1 MVSARSQ
8 CAFASLLAL
17 GLAASCGSSKP
28 SGTAG
33 TGSSTGTQSS
43 GSMAVTGASGV
54 GSSGAGSGSATSGA
68 GTGSVGSGAT
78 AGTSTSGAG
87 GIGSGMASTGAGG
100 SGAAGAGM
108 GSGMASGSSGT
119 GGSSGASVIGMYK
132 TVTGVQSSR
141 SAGAGMM
148 PEHVAPITTPLTI
161 AAAGTGTGTII
172 TVNAA
177 MPRQTITGFG
187 AALTEV
193 VASTIAILTPAQQ
206 TEIYTKLFSPTE
218 NSYTLTRAHIGSCD
232 FALSAYTFDEN
243 GGVADPTLANFSI
256 KQDMDYLIPGL
267 KAASTA
273 SNGTLKILGSP
284 WTAPTW
290 MKTVKAFN
298 DGSLQPMYYTTYAQ
312 YLSKYVQAYTAQGL
326 NIWAITPQNEPLIT
340 GPGPREIMYFPL
352 DTMNTF
358 IKTALG
364 PQFATDKLTTKIFSY
379 DHNKGPLPNTDE
391 VLFAKTMFVD
401 PVTGPFLQGTAL
413 HWYGS
418 TFEVYEATLDF
429 LHTTY
434 PTKDILYDEGVAD
447 GFIFGGAANG
457 GAQPVA
463 STTAH
468 ITAAWMNDDW
478 FWDANEYDW
487 GWDYAN
493 GAAGGHPGPY
503 SVVTRYARDIIVG
516 LNHWYTGWIDWT
528 AVLNK
533 WGAQDAAGGGM
544 GSPGPLGSNAYSST
558 RADPGVSHIENGNPA
573 SIMVDEMPAGGTNQT
588 GTIYYTPVYYVM
600 RHISKYIQPGAT
612 ILQTT
617 LSTMPGGDNTTTAA
631 QTFFATAGHN
641 ADGTTAVVI
650 FNSGTAAVPYTVT
663 ISGQSVTG
671 SIPAQAIQTLVLQ

>member
-1 MVSARSQ
+1 MRNARFQ
-8 CAFASLLAL
+8 CLFTSLATFGLLA
-17 GLAASCGSSKP
+17 GCSSTTP
-28 SGTAG
+28 PAGNGG
-33 TGSSTGTQSS
+33 TGSTSGTGGSTTGSQGGTGTSS
-43 GSMAVTGASGV
+43 P
-54 GSSGAGSGSATSGA
+54 TSGA
-68 GTGSVGSGAT
+68 V
-78 AGTSTSGAG
+78 TSGAG
-87 GIGSGMASTGAGG
+87 GAGATAGMTSSGTGGAGSGTASTGSGG
-100 SGAAGAGM
+100 TGATTGV

-119 GGSSGASVIGMYK
+119 GGTGSTGASVIGMYK

-141 SAGAGMM
+141 AAGAGMTA
-148 PEHVAPITTPLTI
+148 EHVAPITTPLTI
-161 AAAGTGTGTII
+161 AAGTTGTGTII
-172 TVNAA
+172 TVNAS

-206 TEIYTKLFSPTE
+206 TEIYSKLFSPTE
-218 NSYTLTRAHIGSCD
+218 NNYTLTRAHIGSCD

-273 SNGTLKILGSP
+273 SNGALKILGSP

-312 YLSKYVQAYTAQGL
+312 YLSKYVQAYKAQGL
-326 NIWAITPQNEPLIT
+326 NIWAITPQNEPLIS

-401 PVTGPFLQGTAL
+401 PVTSPFLQGTAL

-418 TFEVYEATLDF
+418 TLDVYEATLDY
-429 LHTTY
+429 LHTTW

-468 ITAAWMNDDW
+468 INAAWMTDDW
-478 FWDANEYDW
+478 FWNGNEYDW

-544 GSPGPLGSNAYSST
+544 GSAGPMGPNQYSSM

-600 RHISKYIQPGAT
+600 RHVSKYIQPGAT

-641 ADGTTAVVI
+641 PDGTTAVVI
-650 FNSGTAAVPYTVT
+650 FNSGMAAVPYTVVV
-663 ISGQSVTG
+663 SGQSVTG
-671 SIPAQAIQTLVLQ
+671 SIPPQAMQTLVLQ

>member
-1 MVSARSQ
+1 MRNARFQSL
-8 CAFASLLAL
+8 FTSLVTFGLLA
-17 GLAASCGSSKP
+17 GCSSTTPPAGGGGGSTTG
-28 SGTAG
+28 SGGGG
-33 TGSSTGTQSS
+33 TGSQAAGGASTG
-43 GSMAVTGASGV
+43 GST
-54 GSSGAGSGSATSGA
+54 TSGA
-68 GTGSVGSGAT
+68 GGTGAT
-78 AGTSTSGAG
+78 AGTTTSGAG
-87 GIGSGMASTGAGG
+87 GSGSGMASTGAGS
-100 SGAAGAGM
+100 SGAAGASM

-119 GGSSGASVIGMYK
+119 GGTGSTGASVIGMYK

-141 SAGAGMM
+141 AAGAGMTA
-148 PEHVAPITTPLTI
+148 EHVAPITTPLTI
-161 AAAGTGTGTII
+161 AAAATGTGTII
-172 TVNAA
+172 TVNAS

-218 NSYTLTRAHIGSCD
+218 NHYTLTRMHIGSCD
-232 FALSAYTFDEN
+232 FALSAYTYDEN

-267 KAASTA
+267 QAALTA
-273 SNGTLKILGSP
+273 SNGALKILGSP

-298 DGSLQPMYYTTYAQ
+298 DGSLQTMYYTTYAQ
-312 YLSKYVQAYTAQGL
+312 YLSKYVQAYKAAGL
-326 NIWAITPQNEPLIT
+326 NIWAITPQNEPLVS
-340 GPGPREIMYFPL
+340 GPNGPREIMYFPL
-352 DTMNTF
+352 TMMDPF
-358 IKTALG
+358 VKTALG
-364 PQFATDKLTTKIFSY
+364 PQFMTDGLTTKIFAY

-391 VLFAKTMFVD
+391 VLFAKTMFTD
-401 PVTGPFLQGTAL
+401 TASPFLQGLAL

-418 TFEVYEATLDF
+418 TFEVYETTLDY
-429 LHTTY
+429 LHTNY
-434 PTKDILYDEGVAD
+434 PTKDILYNEGVAD

-463 STTAH
+463 STSAH
-468 ITAAWMNDDW
+468 INAAWMTDDW
-478 FWDANEYDW
+478 FWGANEYDW

-544 GSPGPLGSNAYSST
+544 GSAGPLGPNMYSST
-558 RADPGVSHIENGNPA
+558 RGDPGVSHIENGNPA

-600 RHISKYIQPGAT
+600 RHVSKYIQPGAT

-617 LSTMPGGDNTTTAA
+617 LSTMPGGDNTTTAT

-641 ADGTTAVVI
+641 PDGTTAVVI
-650 FNSGTAAVPYTVT
+650 FNSGMAAVPYTVVV
-663 ISGQSVTG
+663 SGQSVSG
-671 SIPAQAIQTLVLQ
+671 SIPAQAMQTLVLQ

>member
-1 MVSARSQ
+1 M
-8 CAFASLLAL
+8 
-17 GLAASCGSSKP
+17 
-28 SGTAG
+28 T
-33 TGSSTGTQSS
+33 
-43 GSMAVTGASGV
+43 
-54 GSSGAGSGSATSGA
+54 SSGAG
-68 GTGSVGSGAT
+68 GTGATTGTTSSGGTGAT
-78 AGTSTSGAG
+78 TGTG
-87 GIGSGMASTGAGG
+87 TG
-100 SGAAGAGM
+100 

-119 GGSSGASVIGMYK
+119 GGTGSSGASVIGMYK
-132 TVTGVQSSR
+132 SVTGVQSSR
-141 SAGAGMM
+141 AAGAGMT

-161 AAAGTGTGTII
+161 AAGSTGTGTII
-172 TVNAA
+172 TVNAS

-218 NSYTLTRAHIGSCD
+218 NNYTLTRAHIGSCD

-312 YLSKYVQAYTAQGL
+312 YLSKYVQAYKAQGL
-326 NIWAITPQNEPLIT
+326 NIWAITPQNEPLIS

-352 DTMNTF
+352 ATMNTF

-364 PQFATDKLTTKIFSY
+364 PQFATDGLTTKIFSY
-379 DHNKGPLPNTDE
+379 DHNKGLLPNTDE

-401 PVTGPFLQGTAL
+401 PVTSPFLQGTAV

-418 TFEVYEATLDF
+418 TTNVFEATLDY
-429 LHTTY
+429 LHTNY

-457 GAQPVA
+457 GAQSVA
-463 STTAH
+463 STTAR
-468 ITAAWMNDDW
+468 INAAWMKDDW

-493 GAAGGHPGPY
+493 GAAGGHAGPY

-544 GSPGPLGSNAYSST
+544 GSAGPLGANAYSST
-558 RADPGVSHIENGNPA
+558 RGDPGVSHIENGNPA
-573 SIMVDEMPAGGTNQT
+573 SIMVDEMPAGGMNQT
-588 GTIYYTPVYYVM
+588 GTIYYTPVYYAL
-600 RHISKYIQPGAT
+600 RHVSKYIHPGAT

-617 LSTMPGGDNTTTAA
+617 LSTMPNGDNTTTTA

-641 ADGTTAVVI
+641 PDGTTAVVI
-650 FNSGTAAVPYTVT
+650 FNAGMAAVPYTVVV
-663 ISGQSVTG
+663 SGQSVTG
-671 SIPAQAIQTLVLQ
+671 SIPAQAMQTLVWQ